1 MSAPVRRLLAVLV
14 AVMLVV
20 GLTPLSAMGAHQ
32 KVGGMQAQVIY
43 TADGYESD
51 NTTATAK
58 VLPEASLHNFH
69 NDLDEDWSIISAD
82 ATGQAFMLETIGR
95 SGLDFDSEIHVWSMD
110 ASGNAVADIASNDD
124 SGLWSATYSSDVY
137 FTAPEPGDYYV
148 QIIQNLDGDLGE
160 YMLYEGRGIARRV
173 SGANR
178 YATAAQVSMLEWSQT
193 NNVSGYGTN
202 GPTFVVIASG
212 ENFADALAGSTLA
225 MLNDG
230 VLLLTTGGKLAPDT
244 KAELARLLYSE
255 DAEVYVLGG
264 TGAISAETYNA
275 IGQAGAGVKY
285 LERVA
290 GANRYDTAVKAALLA
305 SETAGIGT
313 TAFIA
318 NGMQFADA
326 LAAGPVAAYA
336 GAPILLTG
344 MSDLPAETAAFLDD
358 ANITD
363 VYVCG
368 GEGSIDASAFA
379 EIESIVGAGNVTRVA
394 GDTRYDTAFELAS
407 LGVDTF
413 GMSGGAMVLASGAT
427 FADGLAAGTICW
439 WTGGPLLLTPPTE
452 LSEAVYDFVGIYGV
466 PTASSFVVGGTGAV
480 SQDTYLEFQ
489 DLWAIDL

>member
-1 MSAPVRRLLAVLV
+1 MLAPVRRLLAVLV

-43 TADGYESD
+43 TADAYESD
-51 NTTATAK
+51 NTTTTAK

-82 ATGQAFMLETIGR
+82 ATGQAFMLETVGR

-110 ASGNAVADIASNDD
+110 EDGNAVADIASNDD
-124 SGLWSATYSSDVY
+124 SDIWDSTYSSDVY
-137 FTAPEPGDYYV
+137 FTAPAPGDYYV
-148 QIIQNLDGDLGE
+148 QLIQNSDGDMGE
-160 YMLYEGRGIARRV
+160 YMLYQGRGVSRRV
-173 SGANR
+173 AGANR

-193 NNVSGYGTN
+193 NLVGGYGTN
-202 GPTFVVIASG
+202 GPDFVVIASG

-225 MLNDG
+225 MMNDG
-230 VLLLTTGGKLAPDT
+230 VLLLTTAGSLAPDT
-244 KAELARLLYSE
+244 KAELDRLLYSE
-255 DAEVYVLGG
+255 NAEVYVLGG
-264 TGAISAETYNA
+264 AGAISAATYNA
-275 IGQAGAGVKY
+275 IGQAGHGVQY

-290 GANRYDTAVKAALLA
+290 GTNRYDTAVKAAVLA
-305 SETAGIGT
+305 SETAGIST

-318 NGMQFADA
+318 NGMSFADA

-336 GAPILLTG
+336 SAPILLTG
-344 MSDLPAETAAFLDD
+344 KSDLPAETAAYLD
-358 ANITD
+358 AGGFTD

-368 GEGSIDASAFA
+368 GTGSVDASAFA

-394 GDTRYDTAFELAS
+394 GATRYDTAFELAS

-413 GMSGGAMVLASGAT
+413 GMYGGAMVLASGAT

-439 WTGGPLLLTPPTE
+439 WTGGPLLLTDPAG
-452 LSEAVYDFVGIYGV
+452 LSEAVYDFVDAYGV
-466 PTASSFVVGGTGAV
+466 PDWPCYVVGGTGAV

-489 DLWAIDL
+489 DIWAVNL